1 MDDPTEDSVSQSTQD
16 GAIRRLLSDAL
27 RIPIEQSV
35 SDYLGRAW
43 RVVTAES
50 KSESSSHPAAVLS
63 DATHAVF
70 VKLGEGDLAED
81 QFTQELAGLRLL
93 AERAGV
99 LTPAAIGVITIAGGA
114 IVIMEAVQVIERAER
129 DWQQIGQTLAR
140 LHNVKGDRFGL
151 ETHCYWGSFYQD
163 NTPLADWATFF
174 WQRRIEP
181 RLRAAV
187 DAGHLPLAF
196 VPQVE
201 RLGSRL
207 TWLCGPPVQ
216 PALLHGDAHQNN
228 FLSTAQGPV
237 LIDPAVYYG
246 HPEIDLAHVDFF
258 APVSA
263 ELLLGY
269 QEIAPLNPDSARRR
283 DLWRIPTWLAM
294 VQVDGPQHLD
304 RLDAALRKYV

>member
-1 MDDPTEDSVSQSTQD
+1 MAQATQD
-16 GAIRRLLSDAL
+16 ISVRRLLSDAL
-27 RIPIEQSV
+27 RIPVEQRV
-35 SDYLGRAW
+35 SAYLGRAW
-43 RVVTAES
+43 QVTAVEG
-50 KSESSSHPAAVLS
+50 KSEAASHPAAILS
-63 DATHAVF
+63 DGIDAVF

-93 AERAGV
+93 TERANV
-99 LTPAAIGVITIAGGA
+99 LTPAAIGVVTIAGGA
-114 IVIMEAVQVIERAER
+114 IVIMEAVQVIERAES
-129 DWQQIGQTLAR
+129 DWRQIGRTLAR
-140 LHNVKGDRFGL
+140 IHNTKGDRFGL
-151 ETHCYWGSFYQD
+151 DAHCYWGSFYQD

-187 DAGHLPLAF
+187 DSGHLPLAF

-207 TWLCGPPVQ
+207 TSLCGPPVQ

-237 LIDPAVYYG
+237 LIDPSVYYG
-246 HPEIDLAHVDFF
+246 HPEIDLAYVDFF

-263 ELLLGY
+263 ALFQGY
-269 QEIAPLNPDSARRR
+269 QELADLDPGFAQRR
-283 DLWRIPTWLAM
+283 DLWRIPAWLAM

-304 RLDAALRKYV
+304 RLDAALCNYS